1 MKTRVSELMDG
12 ELDER
17 AAREL
22 IEALGRDGEA
32 ADAWNTYHL
41 IGDALRGTRPVS
53 AKFGERVGQRL
64 AAEPAVLAPR
74 REKAVRRAWFP
85 MAAAASLAAVALVGW
100 VAFAPLQDTGS
111 APMAGSAP
119 AVAPAPP
126 MVAVTPIPLEAN
138 DYLLAHQVYSPRGS
152 LQGMAPY
159 VRSVSS
165 ER

>member
-1 MKTRVSELMDG
+1 MKTRISELMDG

-22 IEALGRDGEA
+22 IGEVGRGGEPAEAWR
-32 ADAWNTYHL
+32 TYHL
-41 IGDALRGTRPVS
+41 IGDAMRGARPVS
-53 AKFGERVGQRL
+53 AHFAARVAERL

-74 REKAVRRAWFP
+74 RREPAAPARAWLP
-85 MAAAASLAAVALVGW
+85 MALAASLAAVTLVGW
-100 VAFAPLQDTGS
+100 VAFAPPQE
-111 APMAGSAP
+111 A
-119 AVAPAPP
+119 AVAPVAETQPAPAQP
-126 MVAVTPIPLEAN
+126 VAAATPIPLEAN
-138 DYLLAHQVYSPRGS
+138 DYLLAHQVSSPRGT